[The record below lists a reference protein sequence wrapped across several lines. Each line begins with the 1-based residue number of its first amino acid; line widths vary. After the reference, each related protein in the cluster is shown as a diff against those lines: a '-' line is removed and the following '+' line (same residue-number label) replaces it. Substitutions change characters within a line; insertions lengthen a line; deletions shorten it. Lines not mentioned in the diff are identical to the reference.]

1 MHNHNQMQLFRN
13 VIDECDFLDL
23 GFVRKKI
30 AWSRHF
36 ANSHSIWESLDFQVL
51 EFNIFTV
58 IHQITILFLLILQ
71 VLRFLKETN
80 CFASK
85 KCGSQIINVGNKVE
99 VARRNFFNPNLD
111 REVLNKIDQCGQHLA
126 WWNRKCFGSV

>member
-36 ANSHSIWESLDFQVL
+36 VNGHSIWESLDFQVL

-80 CFASK
+80 LFCFEEMWLLDNQCREQS
-85 KCGSQIINVGNKVE
+85 GNGMEKFLQPKL
-99 VARRNFFNPNLD
+99 R
-111 REVLNKIDQCGQHLA
+111 
-126 WWNRKCFGSV
+126 